1 MLSKCRF
8 TLSIFSKSSEQMCF
22 FASYLKRFCY
32 LFLKISSLLIHIK
45 HSLNSLVPRNFHLKS
60 LTPSKAFR
68 NSQFIT
74 IFSFILF
81 HISVCTY
88 MFLHLL
94 LRCSQRAAS
103 SFWSFTQN
111 LKLFKISQYLQEKIC
126 VGDFFNK
133 VEGLRSAILLKRDSN
148 TGVSCE
154 YW

>member
-1 MLSKCRF
+1 MSVHTSNLFKVKRTDVLLCILLEEVLLS
-8 TLSIFSKSSEQMCF
+8 
-22 FASYLKRFCY
+22 
-32 LFLKISSLLIHIK
+32 FLENFISLLIHIK

-81 HISVCTY
+81 HISVSTY